1 MWAWWMD
8 VLLSL
13 VGVALVGLAAGRIV
27 LDRYTRGMNL
37 D

>member
-13 VGVALVGLAAGRIV
+13 VGLALVGLAAGRIM

>member
-8 VLLSL
+8 VLVSV
-13 VGVALVGLAAGRIV
+13 VGIALVGLAAGRIV

>member
-1 MWAWWMD
+1 MGSWWID
-8 VLLSL
+8 VLLSA
-13 VGVALVGLAAGRIV
+13 VGIALVGLAAGRIV

>member
-8 VLLSL
+8 ILLSL

>member
-13 VGVALVGLAAGRIV
+13 VGVALVGLAAGRIM

>member
-1 MWAWWMD
+1 MWPWWID
-8 VLLSL
+8 VLLSVGGIAVIGL
-13 VGVALVGLAAGRIV
+13 VAGRIV